1 VNWDDNIIDAAAT
14 DTGMRR
20 SNNQDSYAAVRASH
34 EDAWRQRGHVFIV
47 ADGMGAHAVGELA
60 SKMACDLIPHNY
72 MKARTGTPSEA
83 IAKSFRE
90 VSSLIHSRASANR
103 DFQGMGTTC
112 SALLLL
118 PAGALV
124 AHVGDSR
131 VYRMRRDRID
141 QLSFDHRLVCELVR
155 RNHLTSEQ
163 ANLSVPKNVITRSLG
178 PEVEIEVDV
187 EGPLAVEL
195 GDIYLLCSDG
205 LSGPVDDREIGAFAT
220 SFHPRDACRYLVN
233 LANLR
238 GGLDNI
244 TVQIVRIGQ
253 WVDPDSA
260 ETLNQQTPEKNER
273 NGGRRSWRSRV
284 YELFRRQR
292 RNADLELVEDH
303 PYRTSECP
311 IDDALIDRLDEL
323 TRNIQ
328 EQAIA
333 QAWSLDWA
341 ALASLRRQ
349 ATDARA
355 AKNRWV
361 TLRKIAEIISLLGQA
376 ARFHRKSAG
385 PAPSVYR

>member
-20 SNNQDSYAAVRASH
+20 SNNQDSYTAVRASH
-34 EDAWRQRGHVFIV
+34 EEAWRQRGHVFIV

-72 MKARTGTPSEA
+72 MKARSGTPSEA
-83 IAKSFRE
+83 IVKAFRE
-90 VSSLIHSRASANR
+90 VSALIHSRASANR

-112 SALLLL
+112 SSLLLL

-131 VYRMRRDRID
+131 VYRIRRDQID
-141 QLSFDHRLVCELVR
+141 QLSFDHSLVWELVR

-178 PEVEIEVDV
+178 PEVEIEVDI
-187 EGPLAVEL
+187 EGPLIVEL
-195 GDIYLLCSDG
+195 GDVYLLCSDG
-205 LSGPVDDREIGAFAT
+205 LSGPVDDHEIGAFAAN
-220 SFHPRDACRYLVN
+220 FHPRDSSRYLVN

-244 TVQIVRIGQ
+244 TVLVVRIGQ
-253 WVDPDSA
+253 WVDPDSSEVLTQPPA
-260 ETLNQQTPEKNER
+260 EDDDR
-273 NGGRRSWRSRV
+273 NHRQSDGWRSRLLDLLKGRKR
-284 YELFRRQR
+284 Y
-292 RNADLELVEDH
+292 ADLAPVEDH
-303 PYRTSECP
+303 PYRTAACP
-311 IDDALIDRLDEL
+311 IDEALVDRLDEL

-333 QAWSLDWA
+333 QAWSVDWT
-341 ALASLRRQ
+341 ALAALRRQ
-349 ATDARA
+349 LATART
-355 AKNRWV
+355 AKNQWV
-361 TLRKIAEIISLLGQA
+361 SLRKIGEIISLLGTA
-376 ARFHRKSAG
+376 ARFHRKGAG
-385 PAPSVYR
+385 AASSLH